1 MTPEVN
7 GRRTPSVSVIVPVAE
22 PADLAG
28 LLGSLDRQ
36 SLRLDEFEVVVA
48 VAASAGPDAIGT
60 TVSAGRRPNLAIIAG
75 ETATSEAELAAAAIR
90 RATGDWVLAVRPE
103 DRLLPRSLELL
114 AGRAPE
120 GDLVV
125 GRSVGLAGAFT
136 DPVVFGLAGSDD
148 ELRAAAVREPAVL
161 IRRGLAAAAPTAVL
175 PGERGPLL
183 AAEPAVAVLAGYPA
197 LDLRG
202 RGRWQPAPVADPSLL
217 TGGVAE
223 RLRTLDGA
231 HPPVSLTWDRPT
243 LRWTDGRLLIEAT
256 GRVSGLT
263 ADDPAPAGVLR
274 VREPAAGTELILP
287 AHTQWLSAGDAE
299 GSRGVRLQVELDPRS
314 GWDGRPLESAIY
326 QLYGDLVAVGIR
338 AQAPLRG
345 GAPSGAVLDGRPV
358 GVVTIDD
365 RLHLDVGCVRAS
377 LVQQADAGDASITDS
392 ARGTLLR
399 LALPRIVAEP
409 GTELAGE
416 IGLGGLRVPARIVEQ
431 GGVAMLEAY
440 VSGLS
445 GRVQLSTRFG
455 TARTPLELLLDVSPI
470 GRMQV
475 IPRPA
480 AAPKPAVEPKAAAVP
495 PKAAV
500 AKPTTSPALAAPKP
514 AAAKPVG
521 PAGAAPVLTAPRTA
535 KAVYRRIRR
544 LIKP

>member
-7 GRRTPSVSVIVPVAE
+7 GTRTPRVSVIVPVVE

-48 VAASAGPDAIGT
+48 VPAAVGPAATGP
-60 TVSAGRRPNLAIIAG
+60 TVSAGRRPNLQLVVDESAG
-75 ETATSEAELAAAAIR
+75 SEAELAATAIR
-90 RATGDWVLAVRPE
+90 RATGERVLVVRPE

-114 AGRAPE
+114 SDQDA
-120 GDLVV
+120 DLVV

-136 DPVVFGLAGSDD
+136 DPVVFGLAASDD

-161 IRRGLAAAAPTAVL
+161 IRRGLAAAVPAAVL

-183 AAEPAVAVLAGYPA
+183 AAEPKLAVLAQYPA
-197 LDLRG
+197 LDVRG
-202 RGRWQPAPVADPSLL
+202 RGGWEPAAAPEPSGLSDAV
-217 TGGVAE
+217 TE
-223 RLRTLDGA
+223 RLRRLGSR
-231 HPPVSLTWDRPT
+231 HQPVSLTWDPPT

-256 GRVSGLT
+256 GRVSGLA
-263 ADDPAPAGVLR
+263 ADDPEPVGVLR
-274 VREPAAGTELILP
+274 VREPASGVELIRP
-287 AHTQWLSAGDAE
+287 ARTQWLSAGDA
-299 GSRGVRLQVELDPRS
+299 GGTRGVRLQAELDPRS
-314 GWDGRPLESAIY
+314 GWDGGPLESAIH
-326 QLYGDLVAVGIR
+326 QLYGDLVAIGIR

-358 GVVTIDD
+358 GVVSIDD
-365 RLHLDVGCVRAS
+365 RLHLDAGCVRAS

-399 LALPRIVAEP
+399 LALPRIAAEP
-409 GTELAGE
+409 GTDLAGE
-416 IGLGGLRVPARIVEQ
+416 IGLGGLRVPARILERD
-431 GGVAMLEAY
+431 GVAVLEAY

-475 IPRPA
+475 VPRPA
-480 AAPKPAVEPKAAAVP
+480 AAPAVAAAPVPSKVPAAKPKQTVP
-495 PKAAV
+495 PA
-500 AKPTTSPALAAPKP
+500 P
-514 AAAKPVG
+514 AAAKPATPKPVG
-521 PAGAAPVLTAPRTA
+521 PAGSAPVLTAPRTA
-535 KAVYRRIRR
+535 RAVYRRIRR